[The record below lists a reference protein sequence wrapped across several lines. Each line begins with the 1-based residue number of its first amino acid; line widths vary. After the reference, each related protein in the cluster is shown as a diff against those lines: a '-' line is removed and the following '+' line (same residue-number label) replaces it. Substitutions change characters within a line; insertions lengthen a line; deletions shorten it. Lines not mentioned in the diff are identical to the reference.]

1 MFDFSQYLSDNYA
14 LILSGIVLLALIY
27 LCLYYGLY
35 HMRTGNYGL
44 KRKKGESEPEEAS
57 QEKLPAVSVV
67 LTARNDASWL
77 RENLV
82 YLLEQDYPNF
92 EVVVVDYLSQDD
104 TPYVLKL
111 LKDYYP
117 HLKIVPFKEDVNL
130 FQGKKYPLS
139 IGIKSAKNDI
149 LMLADPDCT
158 PKNLQ
163 WLRGMVKGYQGERL
177 KVKGEKEK
185 TEKPGQVASN
195 QAIKIVLGYC
205 GVKRTKTLLGVLQQ
219 YDALYYGASYLGSA
233 LLGHPYTGSGRNLSY
248 RRSFFFKRGAFISHY
263 DVADGSDDL
272 FVYQNADSKNTV
284 ICIDSDACLTA
295 EPKKSFALWH
305 DERRH
310 RVGTRNRHSLG
321 SRLHESLPYLA
332 NVVFYAAAVLL
343 VLRGTLPWPV
353 VAAAAVVKW
362 AWQIVCFS
370 RLTKRF
376 DGGYVHLAAPLLEIY
391 FIIANTILILLPLPN
406 NRKFKK

>member
-1 MFDFSQYLSDNYA
+1 MFDFSHFLTDSYA
-14 LILSGIVLLALIY
+14 VALAAVMLAAMIY

-35 HMRTGNYGL
+35 HFRVGRWGL
-44 KRKKGESEPEEAS
+44 KKEGQVP
-57 QEKLPAVSVV
+57 QGDLPPVSVV
-67 LTARNDASWL
+67 LTARNDAAWL
-77 RENLV
+77 KENLV
-82 YLLEQDYPNF
+82 YLLEQDYPDF
-92 EVVVVDYLSQDD
+92 EVVVVNYLSTDD
-104 TPYVLKL
+104 TEFVLKL

-117 HLKIVPFKEDVNL
+117 HLKVVPFKEDVNL

-158 PKNLQ
+158 PKNLL
-163 WLRGMVKGYQGERL
+163 WLKGMVRGYREQG
-177 KVKGEKEK
+177 
-185 TEKPGQVASN
+185 TQV
-195 QAIKIVLGYC
+195 VLGYC
-205 GVKRTKTLLGVLQQ
+205 GVKRTKTLLGMLQQ
-219 YDALYYGASYLGSA
+219 YDSLAYGAQYLGSA

-248 RRSFFFKRGAFISHY
+248 RRSFFFSQGAFISHY

-272 FVYQNADSKNTV
+272 FVYQNATRKNTAV
-284 ICIDSDACLTA
+284 CIDSDACLTA
-295 EPKKSFALWH
+295 EPRKRFYQWH

-310 RVGTRNRHSLG
+310 RVATRNRHSFWG
-321 SRLHESLPYLA
+321 RLRESLPA
-332 NVVFYAAAVLL
+332 WTNVVFYAAAVLL
-343 VLRGTLPWPV
+343 LLRGTLPWV
-353 VAAAAVVKW
+353 AVAAAAVLKW

-376 DGGYVHLAAPLLEIY
+376 EGGYIHFAAPLFEIY

>member
-1 MFDFSQYLSDNYA
+1 MIDFHAFVSDTYA
-14 LILSGIVLLALIY
+14 VALAAVLLVTLIY

-35 HMRTGNYGL
+35 HFRIGRYGL
-44 KRKKGESEPEEAS
+44 RKKHQADDTADGKA
-57 QEKLPAVSVV
+57 LPKVSVV
-67 LTARNDASWL
+67 LTAHNDAEWL

-82 YLLEQDYPNF
+82 YLLEQDYPDF

-104 TPYVLKL
+104 TQFVLKL
-111 LKDYYP
+111 LKDYYR

-139 IGIKSAKNDI
+139 IGIKSAANDI

-158 PKNLQ
+158 PKNLN
-163 WLRGMVKGYQGERL
+163 WLRGIVRGYDS
-177 KVKGEKEK
+177 KE
-185 TEKPGQVASN
+185 TQ
-195 QAIKIVLGYC
+195 IVLGYC
-205 GVKRTKTLLGVLQQ
+205 GIKRTKTLLGCLQQ
-219 YDALYYGASYLGSA
+219 YDALSYGAQYLGNA

-248 RRSFFFKRGAFISHY
+248 RRSFFFKQGAFISHY

-272 FVYQNADSKNTV
+272 FIYQNAERHNTA
-284 ICIDSDACLTA
+284 ICIDADACLTA
-295 EPKKSFALWH
+295 EPKKTYAQWR

-310 RVGTRNRHSLG
+310 RVATRNRHSLA
-321 SRLHESLPYLA
+321 SRLGEQMLPAA
-332 NVVFYAAAVLL
+332 NLVFYAAVAALL
-343 VLRGTLPWPV
+343 VRHTEIWPV
-353 VAAAAVVKW
+353 VAAAAIIKW

-376 DGGYVHLAAPLLEIY
+376 DGGHIHFAAPLLEIY
-391 FIIANTILILLPLPN
+391 FIVANTILILLPLYN